1 MSMDLV
7 EANPNDNELM
17 AKLFECRCG
26 SHFMKV
32 FKWVD
37 DDMLHIELFNNAVEE
52 NKEVEYDL
60 YFTKDQALELSD
72 SLREFFEVKTINSV
86 HDPEEQKYWPTEC
99 G

>member
-60 YFTKDQALELSD
+60 YFTKDQAIELSD
-72 SLREFFEVKTINSV
+72 SLREFFEVKTINLSLI
-86 HDPEEQKYWPTEC
+86 HISEPTRPY
-99 G
+99 

>member
-1 MSMDLV
+1 MDLI
-7 EANPNDNELM
+7 ETNPNDDELM

-32 FKWVD
+32 FKWTD

-72 SLREFFEVKTINSV
+72 SLREFPSSFSFRIFS
-86 HDPEEQKYWPTEC
+86 
-99 G
+99 

>member
-60 YFTKDQALELSD
+60 YFTKEQAIELSD

-86 HDPEEQKYWPTEC
+86 HDLSLIHI
-99 G
+99 